1 MFTFTKNVHAMFLSS
16 FMLMYK
22 KKLKLKKSQNIRRY
36 FCFSSIT
43 DRQISPA
50 LIILKLFFGKTIRE
64 NWKFYEFLV
73 RGIKKLIHE

>member
-1 MFTFTKNVHAMFLSS
+1 MFWSS

-36 FCFSSIT
+36 FCFLSIT

-50 LIILKLFFGKTIRE
+50 LIILKIIFWKNNSWKLEILQIFGSWDQEIDSRVT
-64 NWKFYEFLV
+64 NP
-73 RGIKKLIHE
+73 